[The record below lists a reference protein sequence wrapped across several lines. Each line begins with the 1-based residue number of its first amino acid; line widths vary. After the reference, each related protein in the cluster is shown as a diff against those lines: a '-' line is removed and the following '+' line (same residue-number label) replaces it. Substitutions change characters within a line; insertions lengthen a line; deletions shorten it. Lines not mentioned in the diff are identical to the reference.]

1 MELEAVKKRLRA
13 WGKRL
18 GPYRYVLL
26 VLAAGAVLLLWPDGA
41 EETGQPAAAAAQAAR
56 AGSLPQFLFLFE
68 GERLRGY
75 CFCIAE
81 REGYSPALPWWA
93 VHNADELPDELARP
107 LLRAGAEVCRAC
119 GAAELGNRLREEEA
133 ARA

>member
-1 MELEAVKKRLRA
+1 MISIRNSLDMTRAEREESLRE
-13 WGKRL
+13 
-18 GPYRYVLL
+18 
-26 VLAAGAVLLLWPDGA
+26 VLAMGFCPGGGAGAA
-41 EETGQPAAAAAQAAR
+41 ELQTAVQAAR

-93 VHNADELPDELARP
+93 VHNADELADELARS
-107 LLRAGAEVCRAC
+107 LLRAGAERSAAC
-119 GAAELGNRLREEEA
+119 GAAELSRRLRGEEA

>member
-1 MELEAVKKRLRA
+1 MISIRNSLDMTRTERKKALRE
-13 WGKRL
+13 
-18 GPYRYVLL
+18 
-26 VLAAGAVLLLWPDGA
+26 VLALGFCPGGGAGAA
-41 EETGQPAAAAAQAAR
+41 ELAAAVQAAQ

-93 VHNADELPDELARP
+93 VHNADELADELARP
-107 LLRAGAEVCRAC
+107 LLRAGAERSAAC
-119 GAAELGNRLREEEA
+119 GAAELSRRLRGEEA

>member
-1 MELEAVKKRLRA
+1 MIAIRNSLDMTRAEREEALQE
-13 WGKRL
+13 
-18 GPYRYVLL
+18 
-26 VLAAGAVLLLWPDGA
+26 VLALGFCPGGGAGAA
-41 EETGQPAAAAAQAAR
+41 ELAAAVQAAR

-81 REGYSPALPWWA
+81 REGYSPVLPWWA
-93 VHNADELPDELARP
+93 VHNAEELADELARP
-107 LLRAGAEVCRAC
+107 LLRAGAERSAAC
-119 GAAELGNRLREEEA
+119 GAAELSRRLRGEEA

>member
-1 MELEAVKKRLRA
+1 MISIRNSPDMTRAEREKALRE
-13 WGKRL
+13 
-18 GPYRYVLL
+18 
-26 VLAAGAVLLLWPDGA
+26 VLALGFCPGGGAGAA
-41 EETGQPAAAAAQAAR
+41 ELAAAVQAAR

-107 LLRAGAEVCRAC
+107 LLRAGAERSAAC
-119 GAAELGNRLREEEA
+119 GAAELSRRLRGEEA

>member
-1 MELEAVKKRLRA
+1 MCISDRNKALRE
-13 WGKRL
+13 
-18 GPYRYVLL
+18 
-26 VLAAGAVLLLWPDGA
+26 VLALGFCPGSGAGAA
-41 EETGQPAAAAAQAAR
+41 ELAAAVQAAR

-93 VHNADELPDELARP
+93 VHNADELADELARP
-107 LLRAGAEVCRAC
+107 LLRAGAERSAAC
-119 GAAELGNRLREEEA
+119 GAAELSRRLRGEEA

>member
-1 MELEAVKKRLRA
+1 MISIRNSLDMTRAEREEALQE
-13 WGKRL
+13 
-18 GPYRYVLL
+18 
-26 VLAAGAVLLLWPDGA
+26 VLALGFCPGGGAGAA
-41 EETGQPAAAAAQAAR
+41 ELQAAVQAAR

-81 REGYSPALPWWA
+81 REGYSPVLPWWA
-93 VHNADELPDELARP
+93 VHNAEELADELARP
-107 LLRAGAEVCRAC
+107 LLRAGAERSAAC
-119 GAAELGNRLREEEA
+119 GAAELSRRLRGEEA

>member
-1 MELEAVKKRLRA
+1 MIAIRNSPDMTRAERNKALRE
-13 WGKRL
+13 
-18 GPYRYVLL
+18 
-26 VLAAGAVLLLWPDGA
+26 VLALGFCPGGGAGAA
-41 EETGQPAAAAAQAAR
+41 ELAAAVQAAR

-81 REGYSPALPWWA
+81 REGYSPVLPWWA
-93 VHNADELPDELARP
+93 VHNADELADELARP
-107 LLRAGAEVCRAC
+107 LLRAGAERSAAC
-119 GAAELGNRLREEEA
+119 GAAELSRRLRGEEA

>member
-1 MELEAVKKRLRA
+1 MISIRNSLDMTRAERNKALRE
-13 WGKRL
+13 
-18 GPYRYVLL
+18 
-26 VLAAGAVLLLWPDGA
+26 VLAPGFCPGGGAGAA
-41 EETGQPAAAAAQAAR
+41 ELAVAVQAAR

-93 VHNADELPDELARP
+93 VHNADELADELARP
-107 LLRAGAEVCRAC
+107 LLRAGAERSAAC
-119 GAAELGNRLREEEA
+119 GAAELSRRLRGEEA

>member
-1 MELEAVKKRLRA
+1 MISIRNSLDMTRAERNKALRE
-13 WGKRL
+13 
-18 GPYRYVLL
+18 
-26 VLAAGAVLLLWPDGA
+26 VLALGFCPGGGAGAA
-41 EETGQPAAAAAQAAR
+41 ELAAAVQAAR

-81 REGYSPALPWWA
+81 REGYSPVLPWWA
-93 VHNADELPDELARP
+93 VHNADELADELARP
-107 LLRAGAEVCRAC
+107 LLRAGAERSAAC
-119 GAAELGNRLREEEA
+119 GAAELSRRLRGEEA

>member
-1 MELEAVKKRLRA
+1 MISIRNSLDMTRAEREEALRE
-13 WGKRL
+13 
-18 GPYRYVLL
+18 
-26 VLAAGAVLLLWPDGA
+26 VLALGFCPGGGTGAA
-41 EETGQPAAAAAQAAR
+41 ELAAAVQAAQAD
-56 AGSLPQFLFLFE
+56 SLPQFLFE

-93 VHNADELPDELARP
+93 VPNADELADGLARP
-107 LLRAGAEVCRAC
+107 LLCAGAERSAAC
-119 GAAELGNRLREEEA
+119 GTAELSRRLRGEEA

>member
-1 MELEAVKKRLRA
+1 MISIRNSLDMTRAERNKALRE
-13 WGKRL
+13 
-18 GPYRYVLL
+18 
-26 VLAAGAVLLLWPDGA
+26 VLALGFCPGGGAGAA
-41 EETGQPAAAAAQAAR
+41 ELQAAVQAAR

-93 VHNADELPDELARP
+93 VHNADELADELARP
-107 LLRAGAEVCRAC
+107 LLRAGAERSAAC
-119 GAAELGNRLREEEA
+119 GAAELSRRLRGEEA

>member
-1 MELEAVKKRLRA
+1 MIAIRNSLDMTRAERNKALRE
-13 WGKRL
+13 
-18 GPYRYVLL
+18 
-26 VLAAGAVLLLWPDGA
+26 VLALGFCPGGGAGAA
-41 EETGQPAAAAAQAAR
+41 ELQAAVQAAR

-133 ARA
+133 AHA

>member
-1 MELEAVKKRLRA
+1 MISIRNSLDMTRTERKKALRE
-13 WGKRL
+13 
-18 GPYRYVLL
+18 
-26 VLAAGAVLLLWPDGA
+26 VLALGFCPGGGAGAA
-41 EETGQPAAAAAQAAR
+41 ELAAAVQAAR

-93 VHNADELPDELARP
+93 VHNAEELADELARP
-107 LLRAGAEVCRAC
+107 LLRAGAERSAAC
-119 GAAELGNRLREEEA
+119 GAAELSRRLRGEEA

>member
-1 MELEAVKKRLRA
+1 MISIRNSLDMTRAEREEALRE
-13 WGKRL
+13 
-18 GPYRYVLL
+18 
-26 VLAAGAVLLLWPDGA
+26 VLALGLCPGGGAGAA
-41 EETGQPAAAAAQAAR
+41 ELQAAVQAAR

-93 VHNADELPDELARP
+93 VHNAEELVDELARP
-107 LLRAGAEVCRAC
+107 LLRAGAERSAAC
-119 GAAELGNRLREEEA
+119 GAAELSRRLRGEEA

>member
-1 MELEAVKKRLRA
+1 MISIRNSLDMTRA
-13 WGKRL
+13 ERNKALAL
-18 GPYRYVLL
+18 GFCPGGGAGAAE
-26 VLAAGAVLLLWPDGA
+26 LAAAV
-41 EETGQPAAAAAQAAR
+41 QAAR

-81 REGYSPALPWWA
+81 REGYSPVLPWWA

-107 LLRAGAEVCRAC
+107 LLRAGAERSAAC
-119 GAAELGNRLREEEA
+119 GAAELSRRLRGEEA

>member
-1 MELEAVKKRLRA
+1 MISIRNSLDMTRAEREEALRE
-13 WGKRL
+13 
-18 GPYRYVLL
+18 
-26 VLAAGAVLLLWPDGA
+26 VLALGFCPGGRAGAA
-41 EETGQPAAAAAQAAR
+41 ELAAAVQAAR

-93 VHNADELPDELARP
+93 VHNADELADELARP
-107 LLRAGAEVCRAC
+107 LLRAGAERSAAC
-119 GAAELGNRLREEEA
+119 GAAELSRRLRGEEA

>member
-1 MELEAVKKRLRA
+1 MISIRNSLDMTRA
-13 WGKRL
+13 ERNKAL
-18 GPYRYVLL
+18 QE
-26 VLAAGAVLLLWPDGA
+26 VLALGFCPGGGAGAA
-41 EETGQPAAAAAQAAR
+41 ELQAAVQAAR

-93 VHNADELPDELARP
+93 VHNADELADELARP
-107 LLRAGAEVCRAC
+107 LLRAGAERSAAC
-119 GAAELGNRLREEEA
+119 GAAELSRRLRGEEA

>member
-1 MELEAVKKRLRA
+1 MISIRNSLDMTRAERNKALRE
-13 WGKRL
+13 
-18 GPYRYVLL
+18 
-26 VLAAGAVLLLWPDGA
+26 VLALGFCPGGGAGAA
-41 EETGQPAAAAAQAAR
+41 ELAAAVQAAR

-93 VHNADELPDELARP
+93 VHNADELADELARS
-107 LLRAGAEVCRAC
+107 LLRAGAERSAAC
-119 GAAELGNRLREEEA
+119 GAAELSRRLRGEEA

>member
-1 MELEAVKKRLRA
+1 MISIRNSLDMTRAEREEALRE
-13 WGKRL
+13 
-18 GPYRYVLL
+18 
-26 VLAAGAVLLLWPDGA
+26 VLALGVCPGGGAGAA
-41 EETGQPAAAAAQAAR
+41 EFAAAVQAAR

-81 REGYSPALPWWA
+81 REGYSPVLPWWA
-93 VHNADELPDELARP
+93 VHNADELADELARP
-107 LLRAGAEVCRAC
+107 LLRAGAERSAAC
-119 GAAELGNRLREEEA
+119 GAAELSRRLRGEEA

>member
-1 MELEAVKKRLRA
+1 MIAIRNSLDMTRAERNKALRE
-13 WGKRL
+13 
-18 GPYRYVLL
+18 
-26 VLAAGAVLLLWPDGA
+26 VLALGFCPGGGAGAA
-41 EETGQPAAAAAQAAR
+41 ELAAAVQAAR

-81 REGYSPALPWWA
+81 REGYSPMLPWWA
-93 VHNADELPDELARP
+93 VHNADELADELARP
-107 LLRAGAEVCRAC
+107 LLRAGAERSAAC
-119 GAAELGNRLREEEA
+119 GAAELSRRLRGEEA

>member
-1 MELEAVKKRLRA
+1 MISIRNSLDMTRAEREEALRE
-13 WGKRL
+13 
-18 GPYRYVLL
+18 
-26 VLAAGAVLLLWPDGA
+26 VLALGFCPGGGAGAA
-41 EETGQPAAAAAQAAR
+41 ELAAAVQAAR

-93 VHNADELPDELARP
+93 VHNADELADELARS
-107 LLRAGAEVCRAC
+107 LLRAGAERSAAC
-119 GAAELGNRLREEEA
+119 GAAELSRRLRGEEA

>member
-1 MELEAVKKRLRA
+1 MISIRNSLDMTRAERKKALRE
-13 WGKRL
+13 
-18 GPYRYVLL
+18 
-26 VLAAGAVLLLWPDGA
+26 VLALGFCPGGGAGAA
-41 EETGQPAAAAAQAAR
+41 ELQAAVQAAR

-93 VHNADELPDELARP
+93 VHNADELADELARP
-107 LLRAGAEVCRAC
+107 LLRAGAERSAAC
-119 GAAELGNRLREEEA
+119 GAAELSRRLRGEEA

>member
-1 MELEAVKKRLRA
+1 MISIRNSLDMTRAEREEALRE
-13 WGKRL
+13 
-18 GPYRYVLL
+18 
-26 VLAAGAVLLLWPDGA
+26 VLAMGFCPGGGAGAA
-41 EETGQPAAAAAQAAR
+41 ELQTAVQAAR

-93 VHNADELPDELARP
+93 VHNADELADELARS
-107 LLRAGAEVCRAC
+107 LLRAGAERSAAC
-119 GAAELGNRLREEEA
+119 GAAELSRRLRGEEA

>member
-1 MELEAVKKRLRA
+1 MISIRNSLDMTRADREEALRE
-13 WGKRL
+13 
-18 GPYRYVLL
+18 
-26 VLAAGAVLLLWPDGA
+26 VLALGFCPGGGAGAA
-41 EETGQPAAAAAQAAR
+41 ELQAAVQAAR

-93 VHNADELPDELARP
+93 VHNAEELVDELARP
-107 LLRAGAEVCRAC
+107 LLRAGAERSAAC
-119 GAAELGNRLREEEA
+119 GAAELSRRLRGEEA

>member
-1 MELEAVKKRLRA
+1 MISIRNSLDMTRAEREEALRE
-13 WGKRL
+13 
-18 GPYRYVLL
+18 
-26 VLAAGAVLLLWPDGA
+26 VLALGFCPGGGAGAA
-41 EETGQPAAAAAQAAR
+41 ELAAAVQAAR
-56 AGSLPQFLFLFE
+56 AGSLPQFFFLFE

-93 VHNADELPDELARP
+93 VHNAEELADELARP
-107 LLRAGAEVCRAC
+107 LLRAGAERSAAC
-119 GAAELGNRLREEEA
+119 GAAELSCRLRGEEA

>member
-1 MELEAVKKRLRA
+1 MISIRNSLDMTRAERNKALRE
-13 WGKRL
+13 
-18 GPYRYVLL
+18 
-26 VLAAGAVLLLWPDGA
+26 VLAPGFCPGGGAGAA
-41 EETGQPAAAAAQAAR
+41 ELAAAVQAAR

-93 VHNADELPDELARP
+93 VHNAEELADELARP
-107 LLRAGAEVCRAC
+107 LLRAGAERSAAC
-119 GAAELGNRLREEEA
+119 GAAELSRRLRGEEA

>member
-1 MELEAVKKRLRA
+1 MISIRNSLDMTRAEREEALRE
-13 WGKRL
+13 
-18 GPYRYVLL
+18 
-26 VLAAGAVLLLWPDGA
+26 VLALGFCPGGGAGAA
-41 EETGQPAAAAAQAAR
+41 ELQAAVQAAR

-93 VHNADELPDELARP
+93 VHNADELADELARP
-107 LLRAGAEVCRAC
+107 LLRAGAERSAAC
-119 GAAELGNRLREEEA
+119 GAAELSRRLRGEEA

>member
-1 MELEAVKKRLRA
+1 MIAIRNSLDMTRAEREEALRE
-13 WGKRL
+13 
-18 GPYRYVLL
+18 
-26 VLAAGAVLLLWPDGA
+26 VLAMGFCPGGGAGAA
-41 EETGQPAAAAAQAAR
+41 ELAAAVQAAR

-93 VHNADELPDELARP
+93 VHNADELADELARP
-107 LLRAGAEVCRAC
+107 LLRAGAERSAAC
-119 GAAELGNRLREEEA
+119 GAAELSRRLRGEEA

>member
-1 MELEAVKKRLRA
+1 MISIRNSLDMTRAEREEALRE
-13 WGKRL
+13 
-18 GPYRYVLL
+18 
-26 VLAAGAVLLLWPDGA
+26 VLALGFCPGGGAGAA
-41 EETGQPAAAAAQAAR
+41 ELAAAVQAAR

-81 REGYSPALPWWA
+81 REGYSPVLPWWA
-93 VHNADELPDELARP
+93 VHNAEELADELARP
-107 LLRAGAEVCRAC
+107 LLRAGAERSAAC
-119 GAAELGNRLREEEA
+119 GAAELSRRLRGEEA

>member
-1 MELEAVKKRLRA
+1 MISIRNSLDTTRAERNKALRE
-13 WGKRL
+13 
-18 GPYRYVLL
+18 
-26 VLAAGAVLLLWPDGA
+26 VLALGFCPGGGAGAA
-41 EETGQPAAAAAQAAR
+41 ELAAAVQAAR
-56 AGSLPQFLFLFE
+56 TGSLPQFLFLFE

-93 VHNADELPDELARP
+93 VHNADELADELARP
-107 LLRAGAEVCRAC
+107 LLRAGAERSAAC
-119 GAAELGNRLREEEA
+119 GAAELSRRLRGEEA

>member
-1 MELEAVKKRLRA
+1 MIAIRNSLDMTRAEREEALQE
-13 WGKRL
+13 
-18 GPYRYVLL
+18 
-26 VLAAGAVLLLWPDGA
+26 VLALGFCPGGGAGAA
-41 EETGQPAAAAAQAAR
+41 ELQAAVQAAR

-81 REGYSPALPWWA
+81 REGYSPVLPWWA
-93 VHNADELPDELARP
+93 VHNAEELADELARP
-107 LLRAGAEVCRAC
+107 LLRAGAERSAAC
-119 GAAELGNRLREEEA
+119 GAAELSRRLRGEEA

>member
-1 MELEAVKKRLRA
+1 MISIRNSLDMTRAERKKALRE
-13 WGKRL
+13 
-18 GPYRYVLL
+18 
-26 VLAAGAVLLLWPDGA
+26 VLALGFCPGGGAGAA
-41 EETGQPAAAAAQAAR
+41 ELAAAVQAAR
-56 AGSLPQFLFLFE
+56 TGSLPQFLFLFE

-93 VHNADELPDELARP
+93 VHNADELADELARP
-107 LLRAGAEVCRAC
+107 LLRAGAERSAAC
-119 GAAELGNRLREEEA
+119 GAAELSRRLRGEEA

>member
-1 MELEAVKKRLRA
+1 MISIRNSLDMTRAERNKALRE
-13 WGKRL
+13 
-18 GPYRYVLL
+18 
-26 VLAAGAVLLLWPDGA
+26 VLALGFCPGGGAGAA
-41 EETGQPAAAAAQAAR
+41 ELAAAVQAAR

-93 VHNADELPDELARP
+93 VHNADELADELARP
-107 LLRAGAEVCRAC
+107 LLRAGAERSAAC
-119 GAAELGNRLREEEA
+119 GAAELSRRLRGEEA

>member
-1 MELEAVKKRLRA
+1 MISIRNSLDMTRAEREEALRE
-13 WGKRL
+13 
-18 GPYRYVLL
+18 
-26 VLAAGAVLLLWPDGA
+26 VLALGFCPGGGAGAA
-41 EETGQPAAAAAQAAR
+41 ELQAAVQAAR

-81 REGYSPALPWWA
+81 REGYSPVLPWWA
-93 VHNADELPDELARP
+93 VHNAEELADELARP
-107 LLRAGAEVCRAC
+107 LLRAGAERSAAC
-119 GAAELGNRLREEEA
+119 GAAELSHRLRGEEA